1 LLSYSKKLHD
11 EMRDEAKLKEAEKP
25 LLIAA
30 LLLAIDN
37 EDFVREY
44 VTITNPIKLAKRIIE
59 AIKEN
64 LSKA

>member
-1 LLSYSKKLHD
+1 
-11 EMRDEAKLKEAEKP
+11 MRDEAKLKEAEKP

-37 EDFVREY
+37 DDFVREY
-44 VTITNPIKLAKRIIE
+44 PAITNPVKLAKRIIE

-64 LSKA
+64 LSKS